1 MEIVTT
7 TTGIEMLMRWGHFLA
22 GITWIGLL
30 YYFNFVQG
38 EYFKEA
44 SASSKSDAITGLVP
58 KALWW
63 FRWGAAATL
72 LTGLAI
78 FALRGASMSMDI
90 YVGALL
96 GIFMFVNVWMII
108 WPKQKIVIASAE
120 AVKSGKKALPEAA
133 DALATAG
140 LASRTNTL
148 FSIPMLF
155 FMGASSHYPHSFSA
169 LALIVAVVV
178 ILALEYNGAYPVIKK
193 MDAVKKLPAAGKMGP
208 MASVNNVI
216 YCGLGL
222 TVVLFLILD
231 NL

>member
-1 MEIVTT
+1 MDIITT
-7 TTGIEMLMRWGHFLA
+7 SAGIEMLMRWGHFLA

-30 YYFNFVQG
+30 YYFNFIQG

-44 SASSKSDAITGLVP
+44 EAASKSDAIRGLVP

-63 FRWGAAATL
+63 FRWGAMGTL
-72 LTGLAI
+72 VTGLAI
-78 FALRGASMSMDI
+78 FALRGGGLSIDI
-90 YVGALL
+90 YIGALL

-120 AVKSGKKALPEAA
+120 AVKGGGKALPEAA

-169 LALIVAVVV
+169 LALIVAVVI
-178 ILALEYNGAYPVIKK
+178 ILALEFNGAYPVIKNI
-193 MDAVKKLPAAGKMGP
+193 DAVKKLPAAGIMGP
-208 MASVNNVI
+208 MAGVNNVI

-222 TVVLFLILD
+222 TAVLYLVLD
-231 NL
+231 LF

>member
-1 MEIVTT
+1 MDIITT

-30 YYFNFVQG
+30 YYFNFVQT

-44 SASSKSDAITGLVP
+44 EASSKSDAIRGLVP

-63 FRWGAAATL
+63 FRWGAMATL
-72 LTGLAI
+72 VTGLAI
-78 FALRGASMSMDI
+78 FALRGGGMSMDI

-120 AVKSGKKALPEAA
+120 AVKGGGKALPEAA

-169 LALIVAVVV
+169 LAFIVAVVI
-178 ILALEYNGAYPVIKK
+178 ILALEFNGAYPVIKDI
-193 MDAVKKLPAAGKMGP
+193 DAVKKLPAAGKMGP
-208 MASVNNVI
+208 MAGVNNVI

-222 TVVLFLILD
+222 TAVLFLILD
-231 NL
+231 YL